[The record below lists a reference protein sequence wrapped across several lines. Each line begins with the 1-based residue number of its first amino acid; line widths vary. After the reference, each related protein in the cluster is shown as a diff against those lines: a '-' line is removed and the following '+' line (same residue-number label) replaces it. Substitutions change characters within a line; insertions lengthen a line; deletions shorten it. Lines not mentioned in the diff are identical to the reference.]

1 MQRRIGLKEEVMK
14 TVDKEN
20 LILIVKFSFVILKI
34 YMRYGPHLKK
44 YAKLLTDKIKTK
56 SNIANRHGLN

>member
-20 LILIVKFSFVILKI
+20 LTLIVKFSFVILKI
-34 YMRYGPHLKK
+34 YMRFDPHLKK
-44 YAKLLTDKIKTK
+44 YAKLLTDKIRTK